1 MVPSPL
7 RSRAARSTEGSAAVD
22 RDSSASPRW
31 GRIRVPVA
39 TVALWIITALVT
51 TPQILLPAVGELLR
65 RDPIAVS
72 TGQWWRLLTPLL
84 VHPEG
89 WLQVAFDFSSLLIV
103 GAIAERLWGSSRLW
117 LVYLVSGFSGE
128 VAGYAWAPRERR
140 VFRRDRGASRRSVDV
155 DDSAALTPATSHRR
169 HHWPRGSSRADSS
182 PRPPWS
188 ATGSSVLGWP
198 PSFWVLNLRQM
209 STRRMCRHLDN
220 TMKALGAL

>member
-140 VFRRDRGASRRSVDV
+140 VFRRDRAGLLGGLLMWMTLRPSRLPHRIGGIIGLVGA
-155 DDSAALTPATSHRR
+155 AALTLHRDLHGPPLARRCWAGR
-169 HHWPRGSSRADSS
+169 HLSGSST
-182 PRPPWS
+182 S
-188 ATGSSVLGWP
+188 A
-198 PSFWVLNLRQM
+198 R
-209 STRRMCRHLDN
+209 
-220 TMKALGAL
+220 